1 MINKPMRSC
10 GVVKQKKR
18 FLIVLIYI
26 FCGWK
31 TRQSWGTG
39 WDGKKTQWVPQR
51 CFDLTTQAPRASALP
66 TELQPALS

>member
-1 MINKPMRSC
+1 MRSR

-26 FCGWK
+26 FFGWK
-31 TRQSWGTG
+31 TRQWWGG
-39 WDGKKTQWVPQR
+39 HWLGREKTQWVPQR
-51 CFDLTTQAPRASALP
+51 CFDPTTQTPRASALP

>member
-1 MINKPMRSC
+1 MRSR

-26 FCGWK
+26 FFGWK
-31 TRQSWGTG
+31 TRKVVGHWLGRE
-39 WDGKKTQWVPQR
+39 KTQWVPQR
-51 CFDLTTQAPRASALP
+51 CFDPTTQTPRASALP